1 MLVIESMSEVFI
13 MTTTNTGK
21 TNIPTPSPALHDRG
35 FDIKVTT
42 IRVVSVPITW
52 NVAGSPAVRR
62 ELGMLCYG
70 NQ

>member
-42 IRVVSVPITW
+42 IRVVSVPIT
-52 NVAGSPAVRR
+52 
-62 ELGMLCYG
+62 
-70 NQ
+70 